1 MIWQMIEDWFRGI
14 LTDGILSNLS
24 GLFDSVNTEV
34 GEIATQVGTTPA
46 GWNAGIFNMI
56 RSLSENVIVPIAG
69 VIITFARYAAARLR
83 RAATG
88 RNTAPIARQRYAA
101 DRKPKARETGV
112 YG

>member
-56 RSLSENVIVPIAG
+56 RSLSENVIVPTCVAISPTS
-69 VIITFARYAAARLR
+69 VFTLSNSPERLESIPSVKMPRNQSSIICH
-83 RAATG
+83 
-88 RNTAPIARQRYAA
+88 I
-101 DRKPKARETGV
+101 KS
-112 YG
+112 